1 MTLQALPRNGKIR
14 FGGIFF
20 CIKDMGGRLDLKK
33 NAYLCPTKKE

>member
-1 MTLQALPRNGKIR
+1 MTVKYASGD
-14 FGGIFF
+14 FF

>member
-14 FGGIFF
+14 FGGFF